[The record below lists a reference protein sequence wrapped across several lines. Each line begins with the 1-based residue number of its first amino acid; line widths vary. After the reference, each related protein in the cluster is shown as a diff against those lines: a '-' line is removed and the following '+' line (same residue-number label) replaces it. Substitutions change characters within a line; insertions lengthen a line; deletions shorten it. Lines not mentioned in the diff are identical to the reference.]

1 MGGLERLAKLP
12 SSTIQVL
19 GAEKALFRAIK
30 TGSRPPKHGILFQHD
45 DVHSAPKWQ
54 RGKVARSLANK
65 IAIAAR
71 IDNFRGTKDDGLTGP
86 LAKRL
91 EEIRTKYKDPPKV
104 RGKAVSID
112 FEDEANKIR
121 GPARR
126 RIDVRKGKVQQG
138 KRKGGKRGTSSAR
151 RRG

>member
-1 MGGLERLAKLP
+1 M
-12 SSTIQVL
+12 
-19 GAEKALFRAIK
+19 
-30 TGSRPPKHGILFQHD
+30 
-45 DVHSAPKWQ
+45 
-54 RGKVARSLANK
+54 
-65 IAIAAR
+65 
-71 IDNFRGTKDDGLTGP
+71 
-86 LAKRL
+86 